1 MTTFILFHVL
11 GLLFMLSML
20 SVMFPI
26 TFERLHRIKSIYTIP
41 STLFITI
48 TMVFYMIYKMGWTRL
63 KQFALSMSQYVFV
76 EDADLQMMQDGTF
89 QEFVSLSRNWWDF
102 DTVLNEYIEIIF
114 VTVFYIWLLM
124 V

>member
-1 MTTFILFHVL
+1 
-11 GLLFMLSML
+11 
-20 SVMFPI
+20 
-26 TFERLHRIKSIYTIP
+26 
-41 STLFITI
+41 
-48 TMVFYMIYKMGWTRL
+48 MVFYMIYKMGWTRL